1 MPNLA
6 RFFFFNIPNP
16 ELQIREIPDLEKR
29 VGDPPKDKMQLVRLL
44 NVCLRMGLEQSW
56 VKHDF
61 TELSPQ
67 GRGHAK

>member
-6 RFFFFNIPNP
+6 RFCFNIPNP
-16 ELQIREIPDLEKR
+16 ELQIREIPDPEKR
-29 VGDPPKDKMQLVRLL
+29 IGDPPKDNMQLVRLL

-56 VKHDF
+56 VKHDLK
-61 TELSPQ
+61 ELSPQ

>member
-6 RFFFFNIPNP
+6 RVCFNILNP
-16 ELQIREIPDLEKR
+16 ELQIREKR
-29 VGDPPKDKMQLVRLL
+29 IGDPPKDNMQLVRLL

>member
-6 RFFFFNIPNP
+6 RLCFNIPNP
-16 ELQIREIPDLEKR
+16 ELQIREIADPEKR
-29 VGDPPKDKMQLVRLL
+29 IGDPPKDKMHLVRLL

-56 VKHDF
+56 VMHDF

>member
-6 RFFFFNIPNP
+6 RFCFNIPNA
-16 ELQIREIPDLEKR
+16 ELQIREIPDPEKR
-29 VGDPPKDKMQLVRLL
+29 IGDPPKDNMQLVRLL

>member
-6 RFFFFNIPNP
+6 RLCFNIPNP
-16 ELQIREIPDLEKR
+16 ELQIREIPDPGKR
-29 VGDPPKDKMQLVRLL
+29 IGDPPKDKMELVRLL
-44 NVCLRMGLEQSW
+44 NVCLRMGLEQSS

-61 TELSPQ
+61 TELSLQ

>member
-1 MPNLA
+1 M
-6 RFFFFNIPNP
+6 
-16 ELQIREIPDLEKR
+16 REIPDPEKR
-29 VGDPPKDKMQLVRLL
+29 IGDPPKDNMQLVRLL

>member
-6 RFFFFNIPNP
+6 RFCFNIPNP
-16 ELQIREIPDLEKR
+16 ELQIREIPDPEKR
-29 VGDPPKDKMQLVRLL
+29 IGDPPKDKMQLVRQL
-44 NVCLRMGLEQSW
+44 NVCLRMGLERSW